1 MEEKDLFDLFR
12 EESDNLN
19 ETPPPAAWNRLE
31 KRLSSTA
38 KRKKKRKPLQ
48 LQLVLVV
55 AIVALL
61 LLLGF
66 VSWFVARQHEDL
78 LRGRREFA
86 ELKFLRGEWSSNDGK
101 TTDLM
106 TWKLRDSLTFITNKM
121 LYYDGTLISNTSLSI
136 KNQGKDNVFNFN
148 NQNYELKEIKNNT
161 FIFKAKNRS
170 EIRLRKSTDD
180 RFTISFGEGMVFVFK
195 KKSK

>member
-1 MEEKDLFDLFR
+1 
-12 EESDNLN
+12 
-19 ETPPPAAWNRLE
+19 
-31 KRLSSTA
+31 
-38 KRKKKRKPLQ
+38 
-48 LQLVLVV
+48 
-55 AIVALL
+55 
-61 LLLGF
+61 
-66 VSWFVARQHEDL
+66 
-78 LRGRREFA
+78 
-86 ELKFLRGEWSSNDGK
+86 
-101 TTDLM
+101 M

-136 KNQGKDNVFNFN
+136 KNQGKDNVFAFN

-180 RFTISFGEGMVFVFK
+180 RFTISFGEGMVFIFK